1 MTPAS
6 KVESMKRR
14 ELSNLLAFSILC
26 GLPVL
31 AASTPFAVAQ
41 AASATSAYDVYVG
54 SVEARLVGQH
64 RSQQTF
70 LNPIVLGPQNDV
82 RLRAGEVIIEQLT
95 PPADPAFAGSLL
107 HHWRGTMFAPGA
119 TVADLE
125 RFLKDFDAYPQDF
138 HPQVLQARLIGHHGD
153 VFETSMRVRQQHV
166 LTVVMDATYNVT
178 FGQPDASRGYSNS
191 RSTKI
196 SEISDPGTGNE
207 RPLNANEGHG
217 FLWRQNTYWSYEERD
232 GGLYMQI
239 ESVSLSRSIPSGL
252 AWAVRPFVESIP
264 RESLEFMLRS
274 TCKALKKSASPTV

>member
-1 MTPAS
+1 
-6 KVESMKRR
+6 MKRR
-14 ELSNLLAFSILC
+14 KLSSLLVFSIMC

-31 AASTPFAVAQ
+31 AASTHFAMAQ
-41 AASATSAYDVYVG
+41 TASATYAYDVYVG
-54 SVEARLVGQH
+54 KVEARLVGQH
-64 RSQQTF
+64 HSQQTF
-70 LNPIVLGPQNDV
+70 LSPLVLGQQNDM

-95 PPADPAFAGSLL
+95 PPADQAFARTLL
-107 HHWRGTMFAPGA
+107 HHWRGTVFAPGA

-125 RFLKDFDAYPQDF
+125 RFLKDFDAYPQAF
-138 HPQVLQARLIGHHGD
+138 SPQVSQARLIGHRGD
-153 VFETSMRVRQQHV
+153 VFETSMRVRQRHV

-178 FGQPDASRGYSNS
+178 FGRPDAKRGYSNS

-196 SEISDPGTGNE
+196 SEISAPETGNE
-207 RPLNANEGHG
+207 RPLNSNEGHG

-264 RESLEFMLRS
+264 RESLEFTLRS